1 MSLKEGGPDHE
12 GIRPLL
18 PEERT
23 YGFFDLFWNWFGDGA
38 NASSWY
44 FGGLL
49 AMLGVP
55 FLLWNTFFWTP
66 LIILPWACLALISF
80 KTGATT
86 VVLARPVL
94 GVLGGTFFLG
104 IAEILVQLGWTTV
117 TTYIGAVS
125 LVHLWEGEG
134 GALLPGVKGP
144 VASSLMV
151 AILLLAFV
159 QGGVTTLGSG
169 AIKALKWMASLLLLV
184 AGGVETF
191 HLLVHWS
198 LAKIFSYRH
207 KSMIFT
213 APHLLDLS
221 FTNIWT
227 WLQVGDFARFS
238 KTRKGAVLGSWLG
251 LWGGQ
256 TWFVLIGAISV
267 IGLGIETGHLT
278 PEDSD
283 PSRLMSRLGL
293 SSVALSVI
301 FLSCVSVS
309 TSNLYGA
316 GMALLSLLNQAK
328 EDKFKAV
335 MALGTVSLVQ
345 VGTAFIPFLLSSF
358 IDYFTD
364 FLTAIGGI
372 FIPLW
377 SLVLADYFLIR
388 KGNLDSRDLFNLTGS
403 SRYWSQG
410 GFNIPGFLTL
420 ALGII
425 FYYGFPRIFT
435 GVTDSVGISLPTILW
450 TVVLYPVLVRFVR
463 IGSPPETTIPIREHL
478 ESERSR
484 RGLIERS

>member
-1 MSLKEGGPDHE
+1 MDLKAAWSKDHE

-66 LIILPWACLALISF
+66 LIILPWACLAFMSF
-80 KTGATT
+80 RTGGTT

-94 GVLGGTFFLG
+94 GMLGGTFILG
-104 IAEILVQLGWTTV
+104 SAEILVQLGWTTV

-125 LVHLWEGEG
+125 LVHLWEGGET
-134 GALLPGVKGP
+134 LPGSKGGI
-144 VASSLMV
+144 ATSLMI
-151 AILLLAFV
+151 AILLLALV
-159 QGGVTTLGSG
+159 QGGVAALGSG

-191 HLLVHWS
+191 HILAHWS
-198 LAKIFSYRH
+198 IAKIFSYRH
-207 KSMIFT
+207 ESMIFT
-213 APHLLDLS
+213 APHLLDIS
-221 FTNIWT
+221 FINIWT

-238 KTRKGAVLGSWLG
+238 KTRNGAVLGSWLG
-251 LWGGQ
+251 LWSGQ

-278 PEDSD
+278 PDDSD

-316 GMALLSLLNQAK
+316 GMALLSLLGQLKAR
-328 EDKFKAV
+328 KFSAG
-335 MALGTVSLVQ
+335 MALGAVSLIQ
-345 VGTAFIPFLLSSF
+345 VATAFIPFLLSSF
-358 IDYFTD
+358 IEYFTD

-388 KGNLDSRDLFNLTGS
+388 KRNLDSSDLFNLSES
-403 SRYWSQG
+403 SRYWARG
-410 GFNIPGFLTL
+410 GFNIAGVTTL
-420 ALGII
+420 VLGIF
-425 FYYGFPRIFT
+425 FYYGFPRIFPGMT
-435 GVTDSVGISLPTILW
+435 NSFGISLPTILW
-450 TVVLYPVLVRFVR
+450 TIALYPAVMRLVR
-463 IGSPPETTIPIREHL
+463 IGSPPETTIPTKENIEAD
-478 ESERSR
+478 RSR
-484 RGLIERS
+484 RELTERF